1 MPIEHWLCASTNFI
15 LGTYS
20 LDISRTQANFNRLAE
35 DAGTWYGLSSKI
47 VLTEVLRDA
56 EAKQH
61 IVPPHPRR
69 SIVVPVG
76 AMLYKRRGPHV
87 EVTVDNDG
95 SYGIFTI
102 NNILQ
107 RIDCQAEPRL
117 LYLKAQY
124 HAFTSFVIPDP
135 LTGRTGTEEALHL
148 LRSGICQPWS
158 PLDESQN
165 RGLIWIS
172 RLTPRREYYPTHLK
186 VMQKTFWDPH
196 LTTNIQHDCF
206 RAFVDAIHKQL
217 EELAIFSSQSFQIP
231 QLDPTGERH
240 LTVRS
245 QIRRQAYQRPNSGFL
260 KQALAEQSLPYPA
273 RHFQKATPVRENV
286 LEITRLAR
294 SWSSR
299 FPTTEDLAS
308 LLHGQS
314 VIGGFKQE
322 YNSMLLSDLF
332 DLDLSTHWGSLVNFC
347 CGRGYENRYEMMFIL
362 AVLTFGHTSQEEF
375 ALIRALLAFAVFTE
389 LKKVE
394 QPIWPSYS
402 NFQFSE
408 IPMLGRLF
416 PLVAPFLVPYP
427 GDDRSI
433 LRGTEF
439 NMDVRQWR
447 QLQNQE
453 RVYMQQQE
461 NDGKRF
467 IRFLLEQWP
476 CQEPKLD
483 GLPDSLLIESSRA
496 LGAVLPEWFRMYQNY
511 QLSVFLTAAQKVLD
525 AQSCEPQIPLAFKV
539 REQEVLPTRVRGGD
553 FPQLSDLLRKTCRGK
568 DENSSMPKPRM
579 SPTNVDVGKTETI
592 DAIAVEQVNRMSQTN
607 KDNSTPGEATA
618 VVPTEALELTQ
629 IQGIVGRLM
638 KSKQSVRRQYGQD
651 LGHSLVAFRRLKGA
665 SPTPK
670 LDVHEAA
677 RLVSQ
682 IPQAQLC
689 VGQHLSCLQGSF
701 EGSETLEPV
710 TKWLKYGDLWPCV
723 TPVTL
728 LETLRSTTSVNFGKG
743 MKESLIGYALSITSL
758 QRLLRMESAYQKRN
772 LQQFMEEFE
781 NIGHSNW
788 QPLVQTDW
796 LLLEIDANLLIRPG
810 QIEVAVATIS
820 PASQSNSVLQMVSII
835 HSILISFQRN
845 QLKLPAVLGSTNL
858 TTLIFL
864 HLIYCVLK
872 YDIANLLI
880 F

>member
-1 MPIEHWLCASTNFI
+1 MEHWLCVSTAAI

-47 VLTEVLRDA
+47 ILTEVLRDA
-56 EAKQH
+56 QAKQH

-69 SIVVPVG
+69 SIVVPMG
-76 AMLYKRRGPHV
+76 GMLYKRHGPHV
-87 EVTVDNDG
+87 DVKVDNDG
-95 SYGIFTI
+95 AYGIFTI

-107 RIDCQAEPRL
+107 RVDCQAEPRL

-158 PLDESQN
+158 PLTEGQS

-172 RLTPRREYYPTHLK
+172 KLTPRREYYPTHLK

-206 RAFVDAIHKQL
+206 RAFVDAIHKRS

-231 QLDPTGERH
+231 QLDPTGERP

-260 KQALAEQSLPYPA
+260 KQTLAEQSLPYPA

-286 LEITRLAR
+286 LEITRLVR

-299 FPTTEDLAS
+299 FPATKDLAS

-322 YNSMLLSDLF
+322 YNSMLLSDLL

-347 CGRGYENRYEMMFIL
+347 CGRGYEDRYEMMFIL
-362 AVLTFGHTSQEEF
+362 AVMTFSHTSQEEF
-375 ALIRALLAFAVFTE
+375 ALIRALLAFAVFAE

-416 PLVAPFLVPYP
+416 PLVVPFLVPYP

-433 LRGTEF
+433 LSGTEF
-439 NMDVRQWR
+439 NMGVRQWR

-483 GLPDSLLIESSRA
+483 DLPDSLLIDSSRA
-496 LGAVLPEWFRMYQNY
+496 LDAVLPEWFRLYQNS
-511 QLSVFLTAAQKVLD
+511 QLSVFLTAAQKILD
-525 AQSCEPQIPLAFKV
+525 AHSCERQIPLAFEV

-553 FPQLSDLLRKTCRGK
+553 FPQLPDLLLKSCRGK
-568 DENSSMPKPRM
+568 NENSSMSKPWM
-579 SPTNVDVGKTETI
+579 SPTNLGIGKTETLA
-592 DAIAVEQVNRMSQTN
+592 AIAVKQVNGMSQTN
-607 KDNSTPGEATA
+607 EDNSTPGEATTI
-618 VVPTEALELTQ
+618 VPTEALELTQ

-638 KSKQSVRRQYGQD
+638 KSKRSVRRQYGQD
-651 LGHSLVAFRRLKGA
+651 LSHSLVAFRRLKGA
-665 SPTPK
+665 SLVQK
-670 LDVHEAA
+670 LEVHEAA

-689 VGQHLSCLQGSF
+689 VDQHLSCLQGSF
-701 EGSETLEPV
+701 EGSETPDSV
-710 TKWLKYGDLWPCV
+710 TKWLQYGDLWPCI

-728 LETLRSTTSVNFGKG
+728 LETLRSTTSINFGKG

-758 QRLLRMESAYQKRN
+758 QRLLRMDSAYQKRN
-772 LQQFMEEFE
+772 LQRFMEEFE
-781 NIGHSNW
+781 NVGHSNW

-810 QIEVAVATIS
+810 QTEVAVATIS

-835 HSILISFQRN
+835 HS
-845 QLKLPAVLGSTNL
+845 
-858 TTLIFL
+858 TLITFKEPPSNFRL
-864 HLIYCVLK
+864 FWVQRIL
-872 YDIANLLI
+872 
-880 F
+880 